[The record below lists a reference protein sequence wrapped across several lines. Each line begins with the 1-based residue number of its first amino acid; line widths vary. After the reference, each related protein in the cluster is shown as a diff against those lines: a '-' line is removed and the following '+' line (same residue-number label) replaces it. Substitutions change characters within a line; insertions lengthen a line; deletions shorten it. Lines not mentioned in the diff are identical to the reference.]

1 MYTGPALDKL
11 LCDNPTIAEDLRRQD
26 ETIGRM
32 IARAKAEQVGAS
44 APAITPAPKRKRR
57 VSQRQLA
64 RLAKAEGVEVKLA
77 LDGTVTMT
85 PIKPVDIT
93 TPTDDTSGNE
103 WDRLLQ

>member
-1 MYTGPALDKL
+1 
-11 LCDNPTIAEDLRRQD
+11 
-26 ETIGRM
+26 
-32 IARAKAEQVGAS
+32 VGAGASS